1 MSPYL
6 TKTGKNLS
14 TSSLL
19 PFVANPYQR
28 INNSSYFRLL
38 VICYATA
45 PVSICVVFVR
55 PHRYLFTILESGN
68 ISLNSLATWSAVI
81 KGMLRLVRK
90 PEKNSSTF
98 TTFWFKFAV
107 AEIAPKSVNY
117 FCRCTAYTYL
127 LCFTVFL
134 CLLISL
140 SPPCAHIVLKAKPSS
155 LQDFCM
161 NLNSLHH
168 ESLNSIQ
175 YLFFFDVAGT
185 KLFANF
191 FAMFWFF

>member
-6 TKTGKNLS
+6 IKTGKNLS

-19 PFVANPYQR
+19 PFGANPYQR

-68 ISLNSLATWSAVI
+68 ISLNSLAAWSAVI
-81 KGMLRLVRK
+81 KGMLRSVRK

-117 FCRCTAYTYL
+117 FCRCIQHTH
-127 LCFTVFL
+127 
-134 CLLISL
+134 ISYAL
-140 SPPCAHIVLKAKPSS
+140 RCSCV
-155 LQDFCM
+155 
-161 NLNSLHH
+161 
-168 ESLNSIQ
+168 
-175 YLFFFDVAGT
+175 Y
-185 KLFANF
+185 
-191 FAMFWFF
+191 